1 MYIKFGSA
9 MKLHIKIVSL
19 LSFCVLSIVAQEIN
33 YVNVAENRQ
42 SVGLCIMATGKYVQ
56 FAAQLIESAERYFLP
71 EHNRIYFVFT
81 DHVQDLPQAPN
92 IIPVYQKRLG
102 WPYDT
107 MMRCSVYLQHAV
119 LYKDLD
125 YMFACDVDMR
135 FVDLVGD
142 EILGMRVATQ
152 HPGYVGRRGT
162 YETNPKS
169 QAYVHPHEG
178 SIYFAGGF
186 YGGSKDEFIAMNR
199 TLLERI
205 SVDLDQGIMPLWHDE
220 SHLNRYFIDYKPTI
234 ILSPSY
240 CYPEGWNLNYHQ
252 RLLALNKNHAQMRA
266 D

>member
-1 MYIKFGSA
+1 
-9 MKLHIKIVSL
+9 MKLHIKIVSI
-19 LSFCVLSIVAQEIN
+19 LSFCVLGIVAQEIN
-33 YVNVAENRQ
+33 SVKVTENKH
-42 SVGLCIMATGKYVQ
+42 SIGLCIMATGKYVQ
-56 FAAQLIESAERYFLP
+56 FVSQLIESAERYFLT
-71 EHNRIYFVFT
+71 EHNRMYFVFT
-81 DHVQDLPQAPN
+81 DSVDKVPQAPH

-107 MMRCSVYLQHAV
+107 MMRCSVYIQHV
-119 LYKDLD
+119 DLYQDLD

-135 FVDLVGD
+135 FVDIVGD

-162 YETNPKS
+162 YETNPLS
-169 QAYVHPHEG
+169 CAYVRSGEG

-186 YGGSKDEFIAMNR
+186 YGGSKGEFIAMNQI
-199 TLLERI
+199 LFERI
-205 SVDLDQGIMPLWHDE
+205 TVDLNQGIMPIWHDE

-240 CYPEGWNLNYHQ
+240 CYPEGWNLKYHP